1 MDGATP
7 AIPRKGDPHFM
18 RSDSGDQP
26 RFVLLSNHGHALV
39 AIAESPDLRI
49 REIAAR
55 LGITERATQTIVNDL
70 VAGGYV
76 RRTRVG
82 RRNSYTVEADKPFPH
97 PALGGSI
104 VGSLLA
110 GVAAWSGDGT
120 GVAADAGDDAAADGL
135 DRLTALAAAL
145 LRAPIGFVATV
156 DAEREII
163 INGVGVPEHLLRRD
177 LPLEHALC
185 RHVVATAAPVVI
197 ADAGEHPLTRTNP
210 VVTEHGVRAYI
221 GLPLPARTGPPVGS
235 LCVADLRPR
244 RWTSS
249 DVQMLTSLAAAAASQ
264 LEIQALGRRH
274 RQAAE
279 RYRTLLDSLP
289 ETLILVLDRD
299 LRIQTAS
306 GAALRRSGLPPAEL
320 VGHTLEAVTGG
331 AAVAS
336 LRAHY
341 EAGLAGHRHQ
351 FVHTAADGRSY
362 AIEVVPLTGP
372 DGTVDSVMSIGREQ
386 LALAGEDH
394 WDTERLRTLI
404 ENVPGAIYRC
414 AATSDWR
421 MLYISPHIEAISGYP
436 AADFVENAVRSFASI
451 IHRDDRGPVERAVAA
466 AAVDGRPFVLEYRVV
481 TRAGGVQWVRERGR
495 AVTGPDGA
503 AYLDGAIFAI
513 EEPGRSLAAA

>member
-1 MDGATP
+1 
-7 AIPRKGDPHFM
+7 M
-18 RSDSGDQP
+18 RSASGDQP

-70 VAGGYV
+70 VSSGYV

-82 RRNSYTVEADKPFPH
+82 RRNSYTVEPDKPFPH
-97 PALGGSI
+97 PSLNGGF

-110 GVAAWSGDGT
+110 GLAAWSGEGAGAVEALDDPDG
-120 GVAADAGDDAAADGL
+120 AHDGL
-135 DRLTALAAAL
+135 DRLTALAASL
-145 LRAPIGFVATV
+145 LGAPIGFVATV
-156 DAEREII
+156 DAEREVIT
-163 INGVGVPEHLLRRD
+163 NGVGVPEQLMRRD
-177 LPLEHALC
+177 LPLEHSLC
-185 RHVVATAAPVVI
+185 RHVVAAGAPLVI
-197 ADAGEHPLTRTNP
+197 ADAHEHPLTRANP

-221 GLPLPARTGPPVGS
+221 GLPLPARHGPPVGS
-235 LCVADLRPR
+235 LCVADVRPR
-244 RWTSS
+244 RWTRS

-264 LEIQALGRRH
+264 MEIQALGRRH

-279 RYRTLLDSLP
+279 RYRTLLDHLP
-289 ETLILVLDRD
+289 ETLILVFDRD

-306 GAALRRSGLPPAEL
+306 GAVLQRSGLPPAEL
-320 VGHTLEAVTGG
+320 VGHTLESVVGG
-331 AAVAS
+331 DGVAG

-341 EAGLAGHRHQ
+341 EAGLAGHRHR
-351 FVHTAADGRSY
+351 FVHTGADGRSF

-372 DGTVDSVMSIGREQ
+372 DGSVDSVMSIGREQ
-386 LALAGEDH
+386 LALAGDDH

-414 AATSDWR
+414 AVTSDWR
-421 MLYISPHIEAISGYP
+421 MLYISPHIETISGYP
-436 AADFVENAVRSFASI
+436 ASDFLENAVRPFASI
-451 IHRDDRGPVERAVAA
+451 IHRADRDPVERAVAA
-466 AAVDGRPFVLEYRVV
+466 AAAEGRPFVLEYRIV

-495 AVTGPDGA
+495 AITGADGEP
-503 AYLDGAIFAI
+503 YLDGAIFAI